1 MDRDLYQRII
11 AAYQQT
17 GSVDRTA
24 EICGTYAIKV
34 RKVLITEGLWH
45 SKKSD
50 AVNSLKNRGYS
61 ASEIAETLGISQSSV
76 SGRLKRGRDRL
87 KTMLEGRE
95 LDE

>member
-1 MDRDLYQRII
+1 MDVSGRIISLKYLEANMDRDLYQRIV
-11 AAYQQT
+11 AAYRET

-50 AVNSLKNRGYS
+50 AVNAR
-61 ASEIAETLGISQSSV
+61 
-76 SGRLKRGRDRL
+76 KR
-87 KTMLEGRE
+87 
-95 LDE
+95 